1 MIYLVKMRFVCYKTR
16 IGNRVQFYHQLLFP
30 ASFHHL
36 WLRKLTHCHSQDF
49 LFWLRSVMQ
58 SRRKCVPKSRLC
70 RGKDWHFVSWT
81 SRGLSSWSITLR
93 RNIQVN
99 INLLYMVSHV
109 FCLYLKYP
117 KIRWFIHSFPGKLSS
132 KLVCKSHI
140 VGYLS
145 HSIIF
150 QPTQTQSSWLVTPC
164 CTTIKS
170 LFC

>member
-1 MIYLVKMRFVCYKTR
+1 MKEPWPMKVDELPRNLMRFVCYKTR
-16 IGNRVQFYHQLLFP
+16 IGKNVFVS
-30 ASFHHL
+30 SFINSCFQHHL

-109 FCLYLKYP
+109 FCLYRKYP
-117 KIRWFIHSFPGKLSS
+117 KIRWFIHSFPAKVVV
-132 KLVCKSHI
+132 KTCV
-140 VGYLS
+140 
-145 HSIIF
+145 
-150 QPTQTQSSWLVTPC
+150 
-164 CTTIKS
+164 
-170 LFC
+170 